1 MNVRTALATG
11 VAVLAMT
18 YAVMAQLQNENLLV
32 TLPDGYKIDF
42 HEKKENGLISEM
54 VPAKESVKNW
64 TEMVTVQI
72 FYRLKRA
79 PEQFRGQIEKL
90 WSDSCAKSD
99 SKSIAQGVENGYPF
113 VLWLQTCPV
122 NKQTGKPEIT
132 WFKAIQG
139 NDSFYVVQKA
149 FKFAPS
155 QDQIV
160 QWTRYLKS
168 VGVCDSRL
176 PDRACPKTKP

>member
-1 MNVRTALATG
+1 MNVRTALAACA
-11 VAVLAMT
+11 AVLAMMS
-18 YAVMAQLQNENLLV
+18 AALAQLQNENLLV
-32 TLPDGYKIDF
+32 TLPEGYKVDF
-42 HEKKENGLISEM
+42 HEKKQNSLISEM
-54 VPAKESVKNW
+54 VPAKESVKDW

-72 FYRLKRA
+72 FYRSKQT
-79 PEQFRGQIEKL
+79 PEQFKGRLEKL
-90 WSDSCAKSD
+90 WSDACEKSVAKN
-99 SKSIAQGVENGYPF
+99 IAQGVENGYPF
-113 VLWLQTCPV
+113 VLWLQSCPL
-122 NKQTGKPEIT
+122 NKQGGKPEIT

-155 QDQIV
+155 QVQIV
-160 QWTRYLKS
+160 QWTLYLKS